1 MIDPEVQK
9 TRKPTYE
16 INPLFVNRWSSRSFE
31 SYEIKDKELF
41 ALFEAARWAPSSF
54 NNQPWRFIYAKRGSA
69 HWDSLLEL
77 LDDYNKQWCSDA
89 SALMVVIAKKTFD
102 HNNEPMPT
110 NQFDTGSA
118 WENLAL
124 QAVTQGLATH
134 AMAGFDHKKARKNLG
149 VPDEYDVMA
158 MVVVGKRGSKERLPP
173 SLKEREIPNGRKPLS
188 EIVMEGK
195 FGNKVNMK

>member
-69 HWDSLLEL
+69 HWDSLFEL